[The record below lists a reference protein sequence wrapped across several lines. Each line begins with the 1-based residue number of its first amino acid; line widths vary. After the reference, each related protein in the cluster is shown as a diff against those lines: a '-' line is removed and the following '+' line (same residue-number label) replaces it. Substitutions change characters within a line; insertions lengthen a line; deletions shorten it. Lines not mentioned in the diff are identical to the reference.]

1 MAYIRY
7 VYVRLTIYRVPTV
20 ILLCPKRIM
29 QTKSMVSTASFA
41 DLHVAN
47 DTDADMEIRGG
58 YPVSVVEELQRVLG
72 LTEAEMAEVLGRS
85 RRTYTRYRNQNK
97 QLGLPESER
106 VFRYVR
112 LLRRAASI
120 FGSEEKA
127 AWWMKEPN
135 PALDGRSPFDLALT
149 APGAVLVDDLL
160 AGLEHGF
167 PV

>member
-1 MAYIRY
+1 MS
-7 VYVRLTIYRVPTV
+7 V
-20 ILLCPKRIM
+20 
-29 QTKSMVSTASFA
+29 A

-47 DTDADMEIRGG
+47 DTEADMEIRGG
-58 YPVSVVEELQRVLG
+58 YPVAVAEQLQQVLH
-72 LTEAEMAEVLGRS
+72 LTDAEMAEVLGRS
-85 RRTYTRYRNQNK
+85 RRTYTRYRNNQT

-112 LLRRAASI
+112 LLRRATTI

-135 PALDGRSPFDLALT
+135 PALNGRVPFDAALT

>member
-1 MAYIRY
+1 M
-7 VYVRLTIYRVPTV
+7 PTAPTMSV
-20 ILLCPKRIM
+20 
-29 QTKSMVSTASFA
+29 A

-47 DTDADMEIRGG
+47 DTEADTEIRGG
-58 YPVSVVEELQRVLG
+58 YPVAVAEQLQQVLN
-72 LTEAEMAEVLGRS
+72 LTDAEMAEVLGRS
-85 RRTYTRYRNQNK
+85 RRTYTRYRNNQT

-112 LLRRAASI
+112 LLRRATTI

-135 PALDGRSPFDLALT
+135 PALNGRVPFDAALT

-167 PV
+167 PL

>member
-1 MAYIRY
+1 MS
-7 VYVRLTIYRVPTV
+7 VT
-20 ILLCPKRIM
+20 
-29 QTKSMVSTASFA
+29 

-47 DTDADMEIRGG
+47 DTEADNEIRGG
-58 YPVSVVEELQRVLG
+58 YPVTVAEQLQQVLG
-72 LTEAEMAEVLGRS
+72 ITDAEMAQVLGRS
-85 RRTYTRYRNQNK
+85 RRTYTRYRNNQA

-112 LLRRAASI
+112 LLRRATTI

-135 PALDGRSPFDLALT
+135 PALDGRVPVDVALT

-160 AGLEHGF
+160 ASLEHGF

>member
-1 MAYIRY
+1 M
-7 VYVRLTIYRVPTV
+7 PTAPTMSV
-20 ILLCPKRIM
+20 
-29 QTKSMVSTASFA
+29 A

-47 DTDADMEIRGG
+47 DTEADTAIRGG
-58 YPVSVVEELQRVLG
+58 YPVTVAEQLQQVMG
-72 LTEAEMAEVLGRS
+72 ITDADMAQVLGRS
-85 RRTYTRYRNQNK
+85 RRTYTRYRNNQA

-112 LLRRAASI
+112 LLRRATTI

-135 PALDGRSPFDLALT
+135 PALDGRVPFDVALT

-160 AGLEHGF
+160 ASLEHGF

>member
-1 MAYIRY
+1 MS
-7 VYVRLTIYRVPTV
+7 V
-20 ILLCPKRIM
+20 
-29 QTKSMVSTASFA
+29 A

-47 DTDADMEIRGG
+47 DAEADTAIRGG
-58 YPVSVVEELQRVLG
+58 YPVAVAEQLQQVLG
-72 LTEAEMAEVLGRS
+72 LTDAEMAEVLGRS
-85 RRTYTRYRNQNK
+85 RRTYTRYRNRQA

-112 LLRRAASI
+112 LLRRAATV

-127 AWWMKEPN
+127 AWWMKKPS
-135 PALDGRSPFDLALT
+135 PALDGRVPFEAALT

-160 AGLEHGF
+160 ASIEHGF

>member
-1 MAYIRY
+1 
-7 VYVRLTIYRVPTV
+7 
-20 ILLCPKRIM
+20 
-29 QTKSMVSTASFA
+29 MVSTASFA

-58 YPVSVVEELQRVLG
+58 YPVAVVEELQRVLG
-72 LTEAEMAEVLGRS
+72 ITEAEMAEVLGRS

-106 VFRYVR
+106 VFR
-112 LLRRAASI
+112 
-120 FGSEEKA
+120 
-127 AWWMKEPN
+127 
-135 PALDGRSPFDLALT
+135 SPFDLALT

>member
-1 MAYIRY
+1 M
-7 VYVRLTIYRVPTV
+7 PTAPTMSV
-20 ILLCPKRIM
+20 
-29 QTKSMVSTASFA
+29 A

-47 DTDADMEIRGG
+47 DTEADMEIRGG
-58 YPVSVVEELQRVLG
+58 YPVAVAEQLQQVLH
-72 LTEAEMAEVLGRS
+72 LTDAEMAEVLGRS
-85 RRTYTRYRNQNK
+85 RRTYTRYRNNQT

-112 LLRRAASI
+112 LLRRATTI

-135 PALDGRSPFDLALT
+135 PALNGRVPFDAALT

>member
-1 MAYIRY
+1 MS
-7 VYVRLTIYRVPTV
+7 V
-20 ILLCPKRIM
+20 
-29 QTKSMVSTASFA
+29 A

-47 DTDADMEIRGG
+47 DTEADTAIRGG
-58 YPVSVVEELQRVLG
+58 YPVAIAEQLQQVLG
-72 LTEAEMAEVLGRS
+72 LTDAEMAQVLGRS
-85 RRTYTRYRNQNK
+85 RRTYTRYRNNQA

-112 LLRRAASI
+112 LLRRATTI

-135 PALDGRSPFDLALT
+135 PALDGRSPFDVALT

-160 AGLEHGF
+160 ASLEHGF